1 MLNRR
6 ILRIKAFEA
15 LYSSVILKEG
25 GVSITIEDAEKELR
39 ESCEAVR
46 DLYIFMMGLV
56 PALTETCRAKKNHD
70 EKFAEN
76 RLAKLLEED
85 VDFSKIWKKSGY
97 SWAQYDLILK
107 KISARIAQAPYYARY
122 IAEPDSSLAEDC
134 RLFTRIFENEI
145 LEAEGLDEILES
157 MSIHWNDDLGYAL
170 TVCCRCFRSLA
181 EGGRWSMPPLYQSDI
196 LAKEGKKVDS
206 DQAYVVKLL
215 QNAYASYEKYS
226 EMISDAVPSF
236 DKDRLVTTDVC
247 LMVCCLSEVVNF
259 PNIPVKVSLNEY
271 VEISKFFGTPK
282 SSVFVNGLLDRL
294 VARFRSEG
302 LINKE

>member
-25 GVSITIEDAEKELR
+25 GVDIKIDDAEKELR

-56 PALTETCRAKKNHD
+56 PALTAIEKARKSHD

-76 RLAKLLEED
+76 KLAKLLEED

-107 KISARIAQAPYYARY
+107 KISAKVAEAPYYAKY
-122 IAEPDSSLAEDC
+122 ISSAESSLAEDC

-157 MSIHWNDDLGYAL
+157 MSLHWNDDLGYAL
-170 TVCCRCFRSLA
+170 TFCCRTFKALA
-181 EGGRWSMPPLYQSDI
+181 EGERWSMPPLYQSDI
-196 LAKEGKKVDS
+196 LAKEGKKVES
-206 DQAYVVKLL
+206 DQSFVLKLL
-215 QNAYASYEKYS
+215 QNAYASYDKYS
-226 EMISDAVPSF
+226 EIISDSVPGF
-236 DKDRLVTTDVC
+236 DKDRLVATDVC
-247 LMVCCLSEVVNF
+247 IMVCCLAEIVNF
-259 PNIPVKVSLNEY
+259 PTIPVKVSLNEY

-294 VARFRSEG
+294 VVRFRNEG
-302 LINKE
+302 LITKE